1 MIDSLL
7 PFQVPRRSGI
17 ALCCAA
23 AGATASVANTTMQ
36 ASFDM
41 AEILQAFALPV
52 QSPYRDQRGDGREQ
66 EEPGK
71 NSSLNI
77 PLQQAGEII
86 EHVGAER
93 KCKAV
98 DVRVAF
104 WSGQDCYDCNSPLQ
118 TERNDSQVAG
128 SFPNAAGRATEYAV
142 RAPL

>member
-1 MIDSLL
+1 
-7 PFQVPRRSGI
+7 
-17 ALCCAA
+17 
-23 AGATASVANTTMQ
+23 
-36 ASFDM
+36 M

-104 WSGQDCYDCNSPLQ
+104 ASGQDCYDCNSRF
-118 TERNDSQVAG
+118 ENDRNDEHRDGRLADD
-128 SFPNAAGRATEYAV
+128 AGRCHRIAGMRAT
-142 RAPL
+142 P